1 MQGPPS
7 LILIGF
13 DTEMLVERKEGVG
26 LALPSHMA
34 SLQPDLAS
42 GGQEGQS
49 CFNALPSAS
58 EQPAK

>member
-1 MQGPPS
+1 
-7 LILIGF
+7 
-13 DTEMLVERKEGVG
+13 MLAEGKEGAG

-58 EQPAK
+58 EQPAKWAVV